1 MASLKSDIINQLLQT
16 RLSATRESLSSAEAS
31 LQESRADGAVMQ
43 RKLEATAAEAER
55 LKCEVADLSGTAAAS
70 AAATAKRSEA
80 LQKMVSSRSYRVTIL
95 CGKQTSG

>member
-1 MASLKSDIINQLLQT
+1 MA
-16 RLSATRESLSSAEAS
+16 
-31 LQESRADGAVMQ
+31 
-43 RKLEATAAEAER
+43 

-95 CGKQTSG
+95 VGKFHIDLNLGCSAILPGQWVATVTINLFLELMELSQQEVFTDQMGHPVLN